1 MYGDKMMGADSAEDP
16 KENEEQ
22 QRDGDSYEPAFFNH
36 LPVTLYSDALAAYEI
51 TGVLDCTP
59 GAGDLAK
66 AALLRRI
73 PYMALTMTETHAS
86 LLQSELVKFVK
97 QQMQT
102 EGSTLYAP
110 EWAAAGKKD
119 AEAEKGKKT
128 PKRPT
133 PAPGDPAPEPEPKKP
148 KTTNKKT
155 GKAEKKQKKEKPTGN
170 APPASQLIDDSESD
184 SASQ

>member
-1 MYGDKMMGADSAEDP
+1 MGADSAEDP

-102 EGSTLYAP
+102 EGSTFYAP

-133 PAPGDPAPEPEPKKP
+133 PPPEIRRLSRSLRSQRRRIRRRGRRRRSRRRKNRLA
-148 KTTNKKT
+148 TRRR
-155 GKAEKKQKKEKPTGN
+155 
-170 APPASQLIDDSESD
+170 PPS
-184 SASQ
+184 

>member
-1 MYGDKMMGADSAEDP
+1 MGADSAEDP

-22 QRDGDSYEPAFFNH
+22 EQDGDSYEPAFFNH
-36 LPVTLYSDALAAYEI
+36 LPVTLCSDALAAYEI
-51 TGVLDCTP
+51 TGVLDCAP

-86 LLQSELVKFVK
+86 LLQGELVKFVK

-102 EGSTLYAP
+102 EGSTFYAP

-119 AEAEKGKKT
+119 ATTEAEKGKKT

-148 KTTNKKT
+148 KTNKKT
-155 GKAEKKQKKEKPTGN
+155 GKAEKKEKPTGN
-170 APPASQLIDDSESD
+170 APPASQLIADSESD